1 MRLESSEV
9 AISAVL
15 TQPVDDGHH
24 HPVAYENRKLTAV
37 EQAYPPHVPE
47 LLAMVHASRVF
58 RHYLL
63 GSGAPR
69 PQAVLSDF
77 TAIPA
82 QLDLPQRRTPGRPPR
97 RAPLRRVCGDS
108 CGGGRRRPIDCCGG
122 SAGRAC
128 SEGLP
133 RGLHSARCTGAI
145 GHGYRPS

>member
-47 LLAMVHASRVF
+47 LLAMVHALRVF

-77 TAIPA
+77 T
-82 QLDLPQRRTPGRPPR
+82 LRTDNQAVPWMRSSSWQCVR
-97 RAPLRRVCGDS
+97 SR
-108 CGGGRRRPIDCCGG
+108 
-122 SAGRAC
+122 
-128 SEGLP
+128 
-133 RGLHSARCTGAI
+133 T
-145 GHGYRPS
+145 